1 MKGFLT
7 GLIMLYGITAN
18 AQDLTKLYRYH
29 NPATGGHFYTI
40 NWEEIGYGQYGFQ
53 YENVAAMVYPAA
65 VTGTVPVY
73 RYFNRNTRCHFYT
86 TNWNELGN
94 GKSGFNYEGIAFY
107 AYPAKEKGT
116 VPLYRYYHQRNN
128 NHFFTASFEEL
139 GKGRD
144 GYRSEGIACYIF
156 KADSSDQLTV
166 PPPTELMD
174 MPGRQIQFSTDPL
187 PDGKMPEVQS
197 ADAPK
202 NDYFILFDNT
212 TRYTS
217 FLPEWKTALFNQVVA
232 VFNNNQPLMLIMLPA
247 NGGHSPEPGV
257 YNIAEGSK
265 RAVKKGSGL
274 AKLEFEPGYVS
285 AEGGTL
291 TITEHD
297 GIFSFAAKDVTIINS
312 KTKESKKLT
321 FTISMFIEK
330 K

>member
-1 MKGFLT
+1 MKSFLI
-7 GLIMLYGITAN
+7 GLTMLCGITAN
-18 AQDLTKLYRYH
+18 AQELGKLYRYF
-29 NPATGGHFYTI
+29 NPFNGGHFYTT
-40 NWEEIGYGQYGFQ
+40 NWEEIGWGQYGFK
-53 YENVAAMVYPAA
+53 YENVAAKVYTQP
-65 VTGTVPVY
+65 VTGTFPVY
-73 RYFNRNTRCHFYT
+73 RYFNINTRCHFYT

-94 GKSGFNYEGIAFY
+94 GKPGFNYEGIAFY
-107 AYPAKEKGT
+107 AHQKQEEGT
-116 VPLYRYYHQRNN
+116 VPFYRYYHQGKN
-128 NHFFTASFEEL
+128 NHFYTASFEEL
-139 GKGRD
+139 GKGR
-144 GYRSEGIACYIF
+144 GGFKSEGVACYVF

-166 PPPTELMD
+166 PPPTELID
-174 MPGRQIQFSTDPL
+174 MPGRTDP
-187 PDGKMPEVQS
+187 PEIIELTEVKIE
-197 ADAPK
+197 AVPAPK

-212 TRYTS
+212 TRYTN
-217 FLPEWKTALFNQVVA
+217 FLPQWKTALFNQVVA

-265 RAVKKGSGL
+265 RAVKKGSKL

-297 GIFSFAAKDVTIINS
+297 GIFSFAAENVTIVNS
-312 KTKESKKLT
+312 KTKESKQLS